1 MLLGMA
7 TSSYH
12 LAAGL
17 EEWQPEL
24 YPPMRLEHFF
34 RKASELSLAGV
45 SISDLRLLEKSD
57 YGYLS
62 GLRRQSEQAG
72 LFLELTYTG
81 MRADHLQDTIRAAEA
96 LGCRQVTFFP
106 HFERPPAPEHQ
117 QVKLKEISRLLAEAL
132 PLAER
137 YAVILALGGGQC
149 LKAEE
154 LRQLTIDLQQE
165 WLALCLEPV
174 SPLFALED
182 FGDWAREL
190 RPYTTAV
197 RLQDYHIRPT
207 ENGAELVCCPL
218 GQGMI
223 DFTPIL
229 TTLGKPGKDCL
240 LIIETPGRKLPLPFL
255 EEDYLARWEPLA
267 ARQVARLVR
276 LIQTRGKLE
285 LPALPQEAS
294 TEEDEILA
302 AEEERFENSLEWLQA
317 HLPQPEATPA
327 AFEPP
332 PAPEAI

>member
-1 MLLGMA
+1 MLLGMG

-17 EEWQPEL
+17 EEWQPGL

-62 GLRRQSEQAG
+62 GLRRQTDQAG
-72 LFLELTYTG
+72 LFLELTYSG
-81 MRADHLQDTIRAAEA
+81 MRSDHLQDTIRAAEA
-96 LGCRQVTFFP
+96 LGCRQVTFLP
-106 HFERPPAPEHQ
+106 QLERPLTPEHQ
-117 QVKLKEISRLLAEAL
+117 QVKLKEIARLLVEAL

-154 LRQLTIDLQQE
+154 LRQLVTGLQQE
-165 WLALCLEPV
+165 WLALCLEPA

-182 FGDWAREL
+182 FGDWVREL
-190 RPYTTAV
+190 APYTASV
-197 RLQDYHIRPT
+197 RLQDYQIRPT
-207 ENGAELVCCPL
+207 ESGAELSCCPL
-218 GQGMI
+218 GEGI
-223 DFTPIL
+223 VDFTPAL
-229 TTLGKPGKDCL
+229 ETLGKPGKDCL
-240 LIIETPGRKLPLPFL
+240 FVIETPSRKFSLPFL
-255 EEDYLARWEPLA
+255 EEGYLARREPLSA
-267 ARQVARLVR
+267 WQVARLVR
-276 LIQTRGKLE
+276 MIQARGKLE

-317 HLPQPEATPA
+317 HLPAPSPSPLLE
-327 AFEPP
+327 EPP
-332 PAPEAI
+332 PAPEGL